1 MKKKN
6 NISEQKVYL
15 NKKLGG
21 MPSFYFYQPII
32 IQKSINQ
39 EFYPYFQ

>member
-21 MPSFYFYQPII
+21 MPSFFHN
-32 IQKSINQ
+32 KLFNK
-39 EFYPYFQ
+39 